1 MADTT
6 DHEAIATVVARY
18 CHLLDDGRW
27 DEFALL
33 WAEDAEFV
41 LQGQATHGRAAIR
54 DAIEA
59 TQPPERRGRHL
70 AVNLEITV
78 DGDRAA
84 NVCDFMF
91 WARNKE
97 GRATLMFLGRYD
109 DALVRTADGWQF
121 ARREITFF

>member
-1 MADTT
+1 MT
-6 DHEAIATVVARY
+6 DHEEIGRVVARY

-27 DEFALL
+27 DEFAQL

-41 LQGQATHGRAAIR
+41 LEGQSTTGRGAIR
-54 DAIEA
+54 AAIEA

-70 AVNLEITV
+70 TANLEITV
-78 DGDRAA
+78 DGDRATHT
-84 NVCDFMF
+84 CDFMF

-97 GRATLMFLGRYD
+97 GRSTLLFLGRYD
-109 DALVRTADGWQF
+109 DRLVRIDGEWQL

>member
-54 DAIEA
+54 DAIAA

-70 AVNLEITV
+70 AVNLEIAL
-78 DGDRAA
+78 DGATA
-84 NVCDFMF
+84 THVCDFMF